1 MTSIFISHSSSDLDE
16 ALEIREQLIGRGFQI
31 WMAAE
36 DIQPG
41 VNFAEEITKSIHQS
55 DAVVVLLS
63 PESIASPHVKR
74 EVNLTIDRQKFLIP
88 VLLGGSRDFIATL
101 PEDWKYWLTVVQ
113 VLKYESGYAAAEEIA
128 YTLEKKSEEVNKFKS
143 AQKNLR
149 MWKRFGGSSRKTKF
163 LISIIVFSLLS
174 LLMVGLTYV
183 GSNNTQSKPPNTI
196 DLKSS
201 TSASKIIDAKESM
214 MASDFSSEMPLFP
227 SAVVDYELGNQVRQ
241 DQYAGFRLFY
251 PDDWKTPSEF
261 EGGTMVNG
269 CEQTY
274 WVMRWRS
281 NNPDV
286 VFSTTFGQIDGSGT
300 YTGDAV
306 ATGGAG
312 YISGFACDAPF
323 FKFKKTINGNQSTL
337 ADINYEIEFWSYK
350 PGI

>member
-74 EVNLTIDRQKFLIP
+74 EVNLTIDKEKFLIP
-88 VLLGGSRDFIATL
+88 VLIGGNRDFISTL

-113 VLKYESGYAAAEEIA
+113 VLKFENGPAAAEEIA
-128 YTLEKKSEEVNKFKS
+128 SVLKKKSEVGFQTKLKS
-143 AQKNLR
+143 A
-149 MWKRFGGSSRKTKF
+149 SRKRKVIASLLAF
-163 LISIIVFSLLS
+163 SLFSLLIIGLNS
-174 LLMVGLTYV
+174 LSRSSSA
-183 GSNNTQSKPPNTI
+183 SNSSNKSATTS
-196 DLKSS
+196 DLNSS
-201 TSASKIIDAKESM
+201 TSPSRIIDAKDSM
-214 MASDFSSEMPLFP
+214 MASDFSNETPLFP
-227 SAVVDYELGNQVRQ
+227 TAVVDYQLENQVRQ
-241 DQYAGFRLFY
+241 DSYAGFRLFY

-261 EGGTMVNG
+261 ESGTMVNG

-286 VFSTTFGQIDGSGT
+286 IFTTTVGFTVGSDA
-300 YTGDAV
+300 YTGGTTAS
-306 ATGGAG
+306 GGAG

-323 FKFKKTINGNQSTL
+323 FKFKKTLNGNKSNL
-337 ADINYEIEFWSYK
+337 ADINYELEFWKYK